1 MAKTKVL
8 LADDIELFLE
18 LEKTFFRRDEFEL
31 FTARSGTK
39 ALEMIRTVRPDLVFM
54 DLHMPEMDGD
64 ECCRQVKADPALRSI
79 PIVIVTHMGEEKA
92 QVRCREAGCDDIL
105 LKPINRHLFM
115 ATARRLLS
123 LRERTDP
130 RVQAR
135 LQVRFGSGGAVLT
148 DYSVNISTGGIFLE
162 TATPLP
168 QGTALQL
175 EFTLPPRTTPIRC
188 QGRVAWV
195 NHPNFPSKP
204 GLPPGIGVQMLDLTL
219 DELHAIRDFIK
230 DQCLTASW

>member
-31 FTARSGTK
+31 FTARTGTK
-39 ALEMIRTVRPDLVFM
+39 ALEMIRTERPDLVFM

-64 ECCRQVKADPALRSI
+64 ECCRQAKADPALCSI

-92 QVRCREAGCDDIL
+92 QECCRRAGCDDIL

-130 RVQAR
+130 RVEAR

-188 QGRVAWV
+188 QARVAWV
-195 NHPNFPSKP
+195 NHPDFPSKP
-204 GLPPGIGVQMLDLTL
+204 GLPPGIGVQMLDLAL
-219 DELHAIRDFIK
+219 DDLHAIRDFIK